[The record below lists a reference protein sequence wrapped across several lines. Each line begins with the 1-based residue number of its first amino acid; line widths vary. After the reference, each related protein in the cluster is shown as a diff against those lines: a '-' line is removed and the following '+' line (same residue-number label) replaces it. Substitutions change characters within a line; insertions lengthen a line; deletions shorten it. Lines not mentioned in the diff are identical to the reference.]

1 MKRAYLFDNAGYF
14 AGEGI
19 VQIDPLETKAAG
31 REIFIMPANSTEIEP
46 LPEKDGFKIKWN
58 GSAWVYEEIPDESVP
73 EHAPTEEELK
83 QQRLFELKGKLY
95 QTDYKAL
102 KYAEGWLTE
111 EEYAETKAERQA
123 WRDEINQLENQ
134 KA

>member
-1 MKRAYLFDNAGYF
+1 MKCYKYDEKGYF
-14 AGEGI
+14 EGEMNC
-19 VQIDPLETKAAG
+19 QRDPLESLKEK
-31 REIFIMPANSTEIEP
+31 RDVWLLPADATYVAP
-46 LPEKDGFKIKWN
+46 LPEKDGFKVKWN
-58 GSAWVYEEIPDESVP
+58 EDHWEYEEIPDESVP
-73 EHAPTEEELK
+73 EHVPTEEELK

>member
-58 GSAWVYEEIPDESVP
+58 EDHWEYEEIPDESVP